1 MEQCPT
7 SRSLP
12 LRLWERA
19 SGVVYAQGPLLFPR
33 RLPVPVRTMPF
44 RPVLVTA
51 APSFVVSFSSV
62 KARSLL
68 VHCSVIMLDTIHCL
82 LYI

>member
-1 MEQCPT
+1 MEQYPT

-51 APSFVVSFSSV
+51 TPTFVVSVGSV
-62 KARSLL
+62 KSKVTVGSL
-68 VHCSVIMLDTIHCL
+68 H
-82 LYI
+82 